1 MSTEHLPPSLGNLL
15 VAAST
20 SDAPLRDLL
29 RVPPNN
35 DTQDGSSSSTETTTK
50 SPRTPG
56 EEETLEWHEVIE
68 LQAFSE
74 RKAWIEEKIKVQCI
88 HTPLG

>member
-1 MSTEHLPPSLGNLL
+1 MSTNHVLPSLGNLL

-29 RVPPNN
+29 RVPPSN
-35 DTQDGSSSSTETTTK
+35 DSQDGSDAVVEITPR

-74 RKAWIEEKIKVQCI
+74 RKAWIEEKIKVQCT
-88 HTPLG
+88 HSPLG